1 MVRVSEAH
9 LRFGAMLGISSAN
22 AYARGTHSSIGPP
35 WTSRLYGCKQTCFDS
50 SAWFSMAV
58 KLVGHLQM
66 VGFNVVLLRPKGG
79 NPLETLLPI
88 WPVFTCKQKAT
99 EITLCM
105 IWVYKLNGC
114 MYAWLPQVRM
124 INVAVILV
132 LFLCFEWMC
141 AWPHTSGKVRPLP
154 TTQYT
159 SCHLP
164 HRCSGLPHS
173 NRAAP
178 IGRA

>member
-1 MVRVSEAH
+1 
-9 LRFGAMLGISSAN
+9 
-22 AYARGTHSSIGPP
+22 
-35 WTSRLYGCKQTCFDS
+35 
-50 SAWFSMAV
+50 
-58 KLVGHLQM
+58 
-66 VGFNVVLLRPKGG
+66 
-79 NPLETLLPI
+79 
-88 WPVFTCKQKAT
+88 
-99 EITLCM
+99 
-105 IWVYKLNGC
+105 

-124 INVAVILV
+124 INVAVIFV

-173 NRAAP
+173 NKECGQSIHMSSLDVAVCSSKAIACTTLAHLLCWEFSLIVLSHAHCSQVHRFTAIGMIRLIKLMIAAKLVMNSWIVANWLP
-178 IGRA
+178 VLSECLYLSATVVLPR